1 MMLIAEGW
9 SVSEGTGGGCYSSQG
24 ERLLEKKGGGK
35 SREQNKATST
45 SDLVSSEVNYSLP
58 NLHCKKINYGEIWQ
72 S

>member
-1 MMLIAEGW
+1 MRGQGVAVIAAK
-9 SVSEGTGGGCYSSQG
+9 
-24 ERLLEKKGGGK
+24 EKGSLKRRGGK

>member
-1 MMLIAEGW
+1 MAVIAAKEKG
-9 SVSEGTGGGCYSSQG
+9 SLKRRGG
-24 ERLLEKKGGGK
+24 EK